1 MWSLPCLLFWVFPWL
16 WVQSEAQQNNFP
28 FRILQISS
36 FPNSSRSSTD
46 SLAWLGDL
54 QTHRWSNASDTIDFV
69 KPWSQGKFSDQQWEH
84 LQRIFQVYRF
94 SFTRDIQEFVKM
106 LPNIHY
112 PVEIQMSTGC
122 DVYSENAS
130 ESFFYVA
137 FQGEYILS
145 FQGTSFQKAPDA
157 PPWTELVIKV
167 LNGDQGTMETLQWL
181 LNDICPKFVHG
192 LLEAGKA
199 ELEKQ
204 EKPEVWLSSG
214 LSPKHGHLQLLC
226 HVSGFYPK
234 PVWVMW
240 MHGEQ
245 KQNSTQT
252 TEYLSNADETWYL
265 QATLDVEAG
274 KESGLAC
281 CVKHSS
287 LGEQDIICHSQDDKN
302 SPINIIIVVVLLV
315 VGLICVLICSYVI
328 YTKKRCSYQGIPGR
342 AVVEHAFNP
351 STREAEAGGSL

>member
-69 KPWSQGKFSDQQWEH
+69 KPWSQGKFSDQQWEQ
-84 LQRIFQVYRF
+84 LQHILQVYRL
-94 SFTRDIQEFVKM
+94 SFTRDIREFGKM

-145 FQGTSFQKAPDA
+145 FQGTSFQKAPDT
-157 PPWTELVIKV
+157 PPWTDLVINV
-167 LNGDQGTMETLQWL
+167 LNGDQGTRETLQWL
-181 LNDICPKFVHG
+181 LNDTWPQFVRG

-214 LSPKHGHLQLLC
+214 LSPKHGHLQFVC

-240 MHGEQ
+240 MNGEQ
-245 KQNSTQT
+245 EQNSTQT
-252 TEYLSNADETWYL
+252 TDYLPNADETWYL

-274 KESGLAC
+274 KEAGLAC

-287 LGEQDIICHSQDDKN
+287 LGGQNKICHSRGRHL
-302 SPINIIIVVVLLV
+302 SMGIIIMLVLVLLV
-315 VGLICVLICSYVI
+315 PIFALICYVI
-328 YTKKRCSYQGIPGR
+328 YTKKRRSYQDI
-342 AVVEHAFNP
+342 
-351 STREAEAGGSL
+351 L